1 MRQGSATS
9 LDTNAAHARHAAE
22 RIFFSSLAVLLA
34 LLVFVAFGP
43 TYYWTPFGEGVTHTA
58 LGVRFTGI
66 FHVHGA
72 VFTAWVVLFLG
83 QALLIANRRVALHRR
98 LGYAAA
104 VVAAAMVILGLL
116 VAIETARAGIAP
128 AGGDP
133 VSFMIV
139 PVGDMVLFGGFVA
152 AGILLRRNTD
162 AHKRLMVGAY
172 ACLLVATLSR
182 ITAVSAMGPAAPVL
196 GSFLPIAAGMV
207 FDLRVHGR
215 VHRAYLWG
223 FAVLLASGVRVPIGE
238 SAAWRSFASWLL
250 T

>member
-1 MRQGSATS
+1 MRQDSATS
-9 LDTNAAHARHAAE
+9 LDANAAHARNVAE

-43 TYYWTPFGEGVTHTA
+43 TYYWTAFGEGVTHTA

-72 VFTAWVVLFLG
+72 VFTAWVVLFVV
-83 QALLIANRRVALHRR
+83 QTLLIASRRVALHRR
-98 LGYAAA
+98 IGYSGA

-139 PVGDMVLFGGFVA
+139 PMGDMVLFSGFVA
-152 AGILLRRNTD
+152 AAILLRRNTD
-162 AHKRLMVGAY
+162 AHKRLMVVAY

-182 ITAVSAMGPAAPVL
+182 ISAVSAIGPAAPVL
-196 GSFLPIAAGMV
+196 GSFFPIVAGMV
-207 FDLRVHGR
+207 FDRRVHGR
-215 VHRAYLWG
+215 VHRVYLWG
-223 FAVLLASGVRVPIGE
+223 LAILLASGIRVPIGE
-238 SAAWRSFASWLL
+238 SVAWRSLASWLL